1 MKNEK
6 RITKGVQIAE
16 KIAFYEL
23 APCKRELGN
32 SPKWQ
37 KTDTNIGEKLLS
49 RSWKWI
55 YLYNDDC
62 SFMGIGLYFVSNRH

>member
-1 MKNEK
+1 MKNLKPNTTGIE
-6 RITKGVQIAE
+6 IAQ
-16 KIAFYEL
+16 KIDFYEL

-37 KTDTNIGEKLLS
+37 KTDVNIGEKLLS

-55 YLYNDDC
+55 YLYNDDG
-62 SFMGIGLYFVSNRH
+62 SFKGIGLYKKPIY